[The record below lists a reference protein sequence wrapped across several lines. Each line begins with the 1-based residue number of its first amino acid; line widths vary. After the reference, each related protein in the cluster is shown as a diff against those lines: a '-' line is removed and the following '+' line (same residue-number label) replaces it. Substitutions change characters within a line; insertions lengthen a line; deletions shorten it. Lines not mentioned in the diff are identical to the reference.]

1 MEKRTMLQVKL
12 YILCLNPMT
21 DRLESRKV
29 ICLATS
35 IEKLKEW
42 YFEQKSD
49 KPYNDDK
56 WYKKFKKGSELEW
69 FNPLPNEVNFG
80 EFNDYGHGVFFDWF
94 NMEESKNN
102 GENKFILNE
111 EIQNKFGNVKIIGL

>member
-1 MEKRTMLQVKL
+1 MLQVKL
-12 YILCLNPMT
+12 FILCLNPMT

-56 WYKKFKKGSELEW
+56 WYKNFKKGSELEW

-94 NMEESKNN
+94 NMEETKNN

-111 EIQNKFGNVKIIGL
+111 EIQNIFGNVKIIGL